1 VSQSVASNLAQAI
14 EQAAALHRQGDLG
27 RAEKIYTRIL
37 KARRDHFDAL
47 HLLGLLKH
55 QTGKAGEAYRLIT
68 AALAVNPRS
77 ADARSNLGLVLH
89 ALKRDTDALAS
100 FEQALALDPDHV
112 EALNNR
118 GTALLALD
126 RPAAALPSF
135 ERLLA
140 LNPRHLEAQVNRAN
154 ALLELGRVDEAVAG
168 YDAALAA
175 QPRHAGA
182 QFNRGNALARRDRFE
197 EAIAAYDRAL
207 AIAPDYAK
215 AHNNRGLALRAL
227 NRNREAL
234 ASYGKALALEKDFAD
249 AHLNEAHALLT
260 LGDFS
265 RGFAAYEWRWK
276 VATMAPHRRTLRQPL
291 WLGTP
296 AIGRRTILLHA
307 EQGYGDTIQ
316 FVRYVKPLARD
327 GANVVLEVAPALKPL
342 MSGIDGAACVLAH
355 GEARP
360 PFDLHCPL
368 ASLPLAMKTELA
380 DIPAESP
387 YLVAPAERLAKW
399 RARMDALDRPRIA
412 LAWSG
417 SAAHA
422 NDRNRSIALARLEP
436 LWSIDGPSFVA
447 VQRDLREDDAHALAG
462 APRLVRLGD
471 ELADFADTAAVL
483 ALTDLVISVDSAVAH
498 LAGAMG
504 RPLWILLPFAP
515 DWRWMLDREDSPWYP
530 TAKLFRQPSIG
541 DWASVIARVRAELAH
556 VGAATGTSS

>member
-14 EQAAALHRQGDLG
+14 EQAVALHRQGDLG

-77 ADARSNLGLVLH
+77 ADARTNLGLVLH

-118 GTALLALD
+118 GTALLTLD
-126 RPAAALPSF
+126 RPAEALASF

-140 LNPRHLEAQVNRAN
+140 LSPRHVEAQVNRAN
-154 ALLELGRVDEAVAG
+154 ALLELGRVDEAIAG
-168 YDAALAA
+168 YDAVLAA

-197 EAIAAYDRAL
+197 EAVAAYDRSI
-207 AIAPDYAK
+207 AIAPGYVK
-215 AHNNRGLALRAL
+215 AHNNRGVALRAL
-227 NRNREAL
+227 NRHREAL
-234 ASYGKALALEKDFAD
+234 ASYGKALALDKDFAD

-260 LGDFS
+260 LGDFA
-265 RGFAAYEWRWK
+265 RGFAANEWRWK
-276 VATMAPHRRTLRQPL
+276 VATIAPHRRMFRQPL
-291 WLGTP
+291 WLGTS

-307 EQGYGDTIQ
+307 EQGYGDTIH
-316 FVRYVKPLARD
+316 FVRYVKPLTRA
-327 GANVVLEVAPALKPL
+327 GANVVIEVAPALKAL
-342 MSGIDGAACVLAH
+342 MAGLEGVRVLAH
-355 GEARP
+355 GEALP

-380 DIPAESP
+380 GIPADVP
-387 YLVAPAERLAKW
+387 YLAAPAERLAKW

-417 SAAHA
+417 NAAHG
-422 NDRNRSIALARLEP
+422 NDRNRSIALSRLQP
-436 LWSIDGPSFVA
+436 LWSIDGASFVG
-447 VQRDLREDDAHALAG
+447 VQRDLRAADAGVLAG
-462 APRLVRLGD
+462 APRLVHVGD
-471 ELADFADTAAVL
+471 ELSDFADTAAVL
-483 ALTDLVISVDSAVAH
+483 ALADLVVSVDSAVAH

-504 RPLWILLPFAP
+504 RPLWILLPFSP

-530 TAKLFRQPSIG
+530 TARLFRQPSIG
-541 DWASVIARVRAELAH
+541 DWASVIARVRAELSRVA
-556 VGAATGTSS
+556 SSRSRS